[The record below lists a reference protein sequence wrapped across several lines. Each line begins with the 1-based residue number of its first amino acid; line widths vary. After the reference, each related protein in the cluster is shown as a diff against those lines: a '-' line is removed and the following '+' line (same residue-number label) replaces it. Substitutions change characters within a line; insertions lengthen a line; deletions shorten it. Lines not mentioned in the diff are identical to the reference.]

1 MFGECMRTVLLAAFL
16 IPVSA
21 SAQSVTE
28 MTPNR
33 AYRGAL
39 PSSNAIWKS
48 YRLVVAPGVGELRLD
63 LDGTGDADLYL
74 RRGQPMG
81 GNWRQTSDLASNGDG
96 GRESLRLTSADGL
109 CACTYYIDV
118 VHGDGALGER
128 LKYTLRSRTAEG
140 AAAPVLTGEPNDV
153 EGTFSDDFR
162 IDVPFET
169 EGLNYRTFV
178 IDVARDVEELELQ
191 LRGASGDLDLY
202 ARHGGPMPEWSS
214 AHHMANSTSNDETL
228 VISRDG
234 APQLRS
240 GRYFLDVANPEGWT
254 GNAQLIG
261 RMSRGYSGPE
271 ATGRLPEPSSLDD
284 VTGQI
289 SQDSEWTI
297 SLDEGPRYR
306 TYVIDVPAGRKSILV
321 RATGANGDIDLY
333 LRHNAPMEDYS
344 EQPDH
349 AANSVRA
356 DEQLYVDSRSSPA
369 LRPGRYYLDIARTSS
384 DVEYGPIQLE
394 VEFDGPKPEPLP
406 ATSGPLRELEFGERV
421 SVDLYETGDRGARFR
436 FEVPNNAQT
445 LDVRVLGA
453 SRDVDLFLRKGNV
466 ITSHTDES
474 GYDIQSVTTRLN
486 ERIELARNST
496 PALTAGV
503 WYLDVAS
510 LVGSDERIAFDLAVA
525 LNGEV
530 EGDRIDFPPYFRNSD
545 LTPLERAGQAIVQ
558 VSSESGSGSATM
570 LSADGYLMTN
580 HHVVEDD
587 GVVQEDDIF
596 ISFINDFD
604 EPPQQIFVAEVIES
618 DAELDLAL
626 LKITRDIY
634 DRPLPANLH
643 LPYLEL
649 GDPDSMRH
657 GDMLYIAG
665 YPSVGGF
672 ESRSSLSVTRGIVSG
687 FINDPDG
694 EREWIKTDARINAG
708 NSGGTAMDEN
718 FRYVGVPSRER
729 IAEDDELGYSRPV
742 NTIPDAWKALFQAD

>member
-1 MFGECMRTVLLAAFL
+1 MRTVLLAAL
-16 IPVSA
+16 IIPVCA
-21 SAQSVTE
+21 QAQSVTE

-39 PSSNAIWKS
+39 PASNAIWTS
-48 YRLVVAPGVGELRLD
+48 YRLVVGPGVGELELD
-63 LDGTGDADLYL
+63 LDATGDADLYV
-74 RRGQPMG
+74 RRGQTMG
-81 GNWRQTSDLASNGDG
+81 GNWRQSADLTSNGDG
-96 GRESLRLTSADGL
+96 GRESIRLTTADGL

-118 VHGDGALGER
+118 VHGGGVLGDR
-128 LKYTLRSRTAEG
+128 LKYTLRSRTSEG
-140 AAAPVLTGEPNDV
+140 MSPPAVAGTPTDV
-153 EGTFSDDFR
+153 ESTFSDDFR
-162 IDVPFET
+162 TNLPFGT
-169 EGLNYRTFV
+169 EGLNYRTYV
-178 IDVARDVEELELQ
+178 IDVDRDVEQLELQ
-191 LRGASGDLDLY
+191 LRGAGGDLDLY
-202 ARHGGPMPEWSS
+202 ARHGAPMPDWSS
-214 AHHMANSTSNDETL
+214 AHHMANSTANDETL

-234 APQLRS
+234 APQLRT
-240 GRYFLDVANPEGWT
+240 GQYFVDVANPDGWS

-261 RMSRGYSGPE
+261 RMTRGYSGPE
-271 ATGRLPEPSSLDD
+271 ATGRLPEPSRLDD
-284 VTGQI
+284 VSGEI
-289 SQDSEWTI
+289 RENSEWTV

-306 TYVIDVPAGRKSILV
+306 TYVIEVPAGRKSIMV

-333 LRHNAPMEDYS
+333 LRHNASMEDYA
-344 EQPDH
+344 EEPDH

-369 LRPGRYYLDIARTSS
+369 LRPGRYYFDIARTSA
-384 DVEYGPIQLE
+384 DIEYGPIQIE

-406 ATSGPLRELEFGERV
+406 ATSGPLRELEIGERV
-421 SVDLYETGDRGARFR
+421 SVDLYDTGDRGARFR
-436 FEVPNNAQT
+436 FEVPNSAQT

-453 SRDVDLFLRKGNV
+453 SRDVDLFLRKDTV
-466 ITSHTDES
+466 ITSHTDET

-496 PALTAGV
+496 PALTPGV

-510 LVGSDERIAFDLAVA
+510 LVGSDERIAFDLVVAVD
-525 LNGEV
+525 GEV
-530 EGDRIDFPPYFRNSD
+530 EGDRIDFPPYFRNAD
-545 LTPLERAGQAIVQ
+545 LTPLERSGQAIVQ
-558 VSSESGSGSATM
+558 VSSESGSGSGTM

-580 HHVVEDD
+580 HHVVEDE

-596 ISFINDFD
+596 ISFITDFD
-604 EPPQQIFVAEVIES
+604 EPPQQIFVAEVVEY

-643 LPYLEL
+643 LPYMEL
-649 GDPDSMRH
+649 GDPNAMRH
-657 GDMLYIAG
+657 GDLLYIAG

-687 FINDPDG
+687 FINDVDG

-708 NSGGTAMDEN
+708 NSGGTAMDLN
-718 FRYVGVPSRER
+718 FLYVGVPSRER

-742 NTIPDAWKALFQAD
+742 NTIPDEWKALFQTGQ